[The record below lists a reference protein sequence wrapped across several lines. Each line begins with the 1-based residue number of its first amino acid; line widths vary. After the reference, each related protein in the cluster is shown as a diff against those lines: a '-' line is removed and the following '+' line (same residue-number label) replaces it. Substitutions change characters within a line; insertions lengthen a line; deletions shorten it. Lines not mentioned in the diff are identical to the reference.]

1 VINNIKVFLSYR
13 NTRLFPSIVVDIS
26 SEKYIVYYK
35 SLFTQKYMQENQT
48 AKEIIIWI
56 VSTFLATS
64 TSYIV
69 SDFWIDYGIVKK
81 TFLIVFLSLLW
92 FIWIPVVFRFL
103 EKELRSTFLKP
114 NVAYRD
120 IVKNIIGFVFVVCLV
135 LAILIVWKISS
146 L

>member
-1 VINNIKVFLSYR
+1 MINNIKVFLSYR